1 MVLSDVTLRDGMHFF
16 GHTISL
22 DFVREYAQFAE
33 KAGIPVLEV
42 GHGVSLGCENPKLN
56 VDQAV
61 VIGEARKFLNKTML
75 STHINPDFC
84 TVEYART
91 MVSTCGIDI
100 ARIACVPEDV
110 SKTPPF
116 LGLGLKETWISLMY
130 SSTMNDDQL
139 ATCVA
144 QLYKYGFETVILFDS
159 AGNYL
164 PESVSRRFAKC
175 RAAAPSVRLG
185 FHGHNN
191 LQMAVANSIA
201 SGADIIDASLHGI
214 GAGSGN
220 APIEILMN
228 LTDNDINKDVVYSF
242 GDTINLWPVR
252 KSIQVKNAIKNIS
265 PLHINDIC

>member
-1 MVLSDVTLRDGMHFF
+1 MLSDVTLRDGMHFF
-16 GHTISL
+16 GHVVSL

-33 KAGIPVLEV
+33 KAGISVLEV

-56 VDQAV
+56 IDQSV
-61 VIGEARKFLNKTML
+61 MICEARKFLNKTML

-91 MVSTCGIDI
+91 MVSACAIDI
-100 ARIACVPEDV
+100 ARIACVPEDIA
-110 SKTPPF
+110 KTPPF

-130 SSTMNDDQL
+130 SSTMDDDQL
-139 ATCVA
+139 AACVA
-144 QLYKYGFETVILFDS
+144 QLGRYGFDTIVLFDS

-164 PESVSRRFAKC
+164 PESVSRRFSKC
-175 RAAAPSVRLG
+175 RAAAPGVRLG

-191 LQMAVANSIA
+191 LQMAVANSLA

-220 APIEILMN
+220 APLEILMN
-228 LTDNDINKDVVYSF
+228 MTVNDIDKDVVYSF
-242 GDTINLWPVR
+242 GDAINLWPVR

-265 PLHINDIC
+265 PLHVNDLG